1 MLSLALITDL
11 MISDGIIEADVCQIH
26 ACVYWIHSEALQGSS
41 DPSLQN
47 KDKNRADMDVLI
59 RTHSKLISPTST
71 YFNSSKDIILVLSV
85 SFLSLSRS
93 RQETI
98 RSGSHIRI
106 ELNSTNSISI
116 AHI

>member
-47 KDKNRADMDVLI
+47 KDKNRADMDV
-59 RTHSKLISPTST
+59 
-71 YFNSSKDIILVLSV
+71 
-85 SFLSLSRS
+85 
-93 RQETI
+93 
-98 RSGSHIRI
+98 
-106 ELNSTNSISI
+106 
-116 AHI
+116 